1 MVAGSVRDVER
12 LRNAGIGT
20 ASTFIDDVAKEGL
33 EGAVKTRFDYFKD
46 KRLAQAEQ
54 LAKAQDP
61 NSRTSGIKPT
71 YAGTF
76 GGEKTLS
83 LDKISDI
90 EKGLETVDHPLAG
103 SATRRPLT
111 VSDLEGKTMTVLA
124 GDQARVALINKVMG
138 IDVGGIPSLGGRD
151 NARFGYGWQSD
162 EKKMA
167 RLAEIIES
175 LPDES
180 VLGALPPM
188 GGAASDFQHT
198 MAELL
203 VKMSD
208 PKSVTKSDAKTL
220 DALINPVKE
229 KGGNTF
235 KDYPGIKSDEF
246 HEWFLR
252 QSNTARSGVIKSL
265 TKTPKAFKDDIPRG
279 MSPYELI
286 PGFDIPAA
294 RHAMTEPELINKVV
308 HNTDPSV
315 RDFNYFDPSAQI
327 VNTNKTAVPQPSFVD
342 AGAGGIY
349 GRMKNDAE
357 LPMSLLFDDYF
368 VGAGLLGKHREKTG
382 LQKSAAGSIAQNM
395 PMQPPKGSGIL
406 GLGEPRALIT
416 PEKAEDIADYYKIWD
431 SLK

>member
-252 QSNTARSGVIKSL
+252 QSNTAR
-265 TKTPKAFKDDIPRG
+265 
-279 MSPYELI
+279 
-286 PGFDIPAA
+286 
-294 RHAMTEPELINKVV
+294 HAMTEPELINKVV

-315 RDFNYFDPSAQI
+315 RDFNYFDPSAQM